1 MIIISNL
8 NKYYKSK
15 KLKKFH
21 ALKNINLTLPDT
33 GLVFVLGKS
42 GSGKSTLLNLI
53 GGLDSIS
60 SGSIEVDGNDLA
72 HFKEKDFCNYRNNHI
87 GFIFQDYHLIDEL
100 TVYENIVLSLDL
112 HRKKDYHL
120 VRAALEKVDLAGYED
135 RYPTELSGGE
145 QQRVAIARAIVKNP
159 RIILAD
165 EPTGNLDTHT
175 STAIITLLKQL
186 SKECLILIVSHNV
199 NDANNYADRIIELG
213 NGEIIKDRIRN
224 PNFSEN
230 VILYNGVLFYPE
242 NSILSN
248 NDISI
253 INHHCN
259 KPAMLMR
266 RTDKFLPTKHVEHHT
281 KKIEIKNRSLE
292 FKKEISLSGKFL
304 KNKTAAIAL
313 SSFMV
318 AVIMVIMALAQ
329 TITAFDSSS
338 VIVNE
343 MKESNLNSMII
354 IKQLDELTSAQLDTK
369 YRVSIDESDT
379 DIFKDA
385 GYGSKIYPIV
395 NYSLP
400 ITASYNFM
408 GKESR
413 FISNNIFI
421 TETLGTMMVNEDFL
435 SEKFGDFSYLAKRE
449 SFHPLGVIITDY
461 VADAILALNKEY
473 KGKDYD
479 YIVNNGVSTSRWPS
493 QVFIVNGIIDTD
505 YTERHESLFNRLAGG
520 SLKVGTSFFSDEEA
534 GDFLDDVYDRL
545 GICYTFNENFLEE
558 YRNSAATYYTNY
570 HKLVFGDFL
579 SYSTAAANLV
589 VLADNGTKIM
599 ESSAVANWRYTT
611 TPPQIPQGAVYM
623 RVCHNPAVEK
633 YYYEEDAEYAKGYA
647 TLRFEGKDEISK
659 DRMNHAYGKS
669 LSNNGTQE
677 IDIANRYLS
686 DYIRIPNGTTIAEFC
701 AASVKS
707 APYCVFYNENKEIIS
722 VVHANDYVGEREN
735 TMVLSYT
742 VYNEIFGT
750 EYTPNTLDLFV
761 PHEVKLSHF
770 MRYDLNNE
778 NPLFEETIYISG
790 LSSSAIYASED
801 LFNKFYQDSIFIY
814 GFYFNGTEGLDKV
827 IDLAI
832 SENYS
837 HQSSV
842 IEGIQSMT
850 RAIDVFIP
858 IFELISIFLYIGV
871 IFILVNFS
879 TKMITDKMHDIG
891 ILKALGTKNRTIAT
905 IFGIQVGLIVL
916 LTCALSTVGYYLFVD
931 VANDVLIDSIR
942 TIAPTWIVL
951 DLQCLVYDPMIAF
964 MNCMLILG
972 LAAASLIF
980 PMIKI
985 KAIKPV
991 KIIKAKE

>member
-1 MIIISNL
+1 MILIKNL

-15 KLKKFH
+15 KHKKFH
-21 ALKNINLTLPDT
+21 ALKNINLTLPDA

-42 GSGKSTLLNLI
+42 GSGKSTMLNLI

-72 HFKEKDFCNYRNNHI
+72 HFKEKEFCNYRNNHI

-159 RIILAD
+159 RVILAD
-165 EPTGNLDTHT
+165 EPTGNLDFAT
-175 STAIITLLKQL
+175 SKAIIELLREL
-186 SKECLILIVSHNV
+186 SKDCLILIVSHNV
-199 NDANNYADRIIELG
+199 LDATNYADRIIELG
-213 NGEIIKDRIRN
+213 NGEIIKDRTRN
-224 PNFSEN
+224 PHFSEN
-230 VILYNGVLFYPE
+230 VTLYNGVLFYPE

-248 NDISI
+248 KDISI

-266 RTDKFLPTKHVEHHT
+266 RTDKFLPTKHVEQHPR
-281 KKIEIKNRSLE
+281 KIEIKNRSLE
-292 FKKEISLSGKFL
+292 FKKEIGLSGKFL

-329 TITAFDSSS
+329 TITAFNSGS

-369 YRVSIDESDT
+369 YRVSIDESNA
-379 DIFKDA
+379 DIFKET
-385 GYGSKIYPIV
+385 GYEGEIYPIV

-413 FISNNIFI
+413 FISSNIFI

-435 SEKFGDFSYLAKRE
+435 TEKFGDYSYAAKRE

-473 KGKDYD
+473 KGKDYA
-479 YIVNNGVSTSRWPS
+479 YIVNNGLSTSRWPS
-493 QVFIVNGIIDTD
+493 QVFIVNGIINTD
-505 YTERHESLFNRLAGG
+505 YTERHKSLFDRIAGG
-520 SLKVGTSFFSDEEA
+520 SLKVGTSFFSDDEA

-545 GICYTFNENFLEE
+545 GICYTLNESFLEE
-558 YRNSAATYYTNY
+558 YKSTQDSYYTNY
-570 HKLVFGDFL
+570 HKLVFGDVL
-579 SYSTAAANLV
+579 SYSAAAANLV
-589 VLADNGTKIM
+589 VLADNGSKNLT
-599 ESSAVANWRYTT
+599 SSATSWRYTT
-611 TPPQIPQGAVYM
+611 TAPEIPEGAVYM
-623 RVCHNPAVEK
+623 RVCHYPSMEK
-633 YYYEEDAEYAKGYA
+633 GYQEEDAAYIKGYA
-647 TLRFEGKDEISK
+647 TLRFEGQDEISE
-659 DRMNHAYGKS
+659 DRMNHKEGKS
-669 LSNNGTQE
+669 LSNNGINE
-677 IDIANRYLS
+677 IDASGRYIS
-686 DYIRIPNGTTIAEFC
+686 DYIRIPNDATIAEFAC
-701 AASVKS
+701 SAVRS

-722 VVHANDYVGEREN
+722 VVHANDYVVEREN
-735 TMVLSYT
+735 TMVMSYT

-750 EYTPNTLDLFV
+750 EYTPNTLDAFV

-770 MRYDLNNE
+770 MRYDVGNE
-778 NPLFEETIYISG
+778 NPLFEETVYISA

-801 LFNKFYQDSIFIY
+801 LYNKFYQDSIFIY

-916 LTCALSTVGYYLFVD
+916 LTCAMSTVGYYLFVD
-931 VANDVLIDSIR
+931 VANDVLINSIR

-964 MNCMLILG
+964 LNCLLIIG
-972 LAAASLIF
+972 LAGASLIF